1 MTTITITFLEEF
13 NHGGS
18 LTFEVGTTIQAEW
31 LGGGDVIRI
40 KYQHEITEIPTSVIS
55 YTVEKIER

>member
-1 MTTITITFLEEF
+1 MTTITITFLEDF
-13 NHGGS
+13 NHS
-18 LTFEVGTTIQAEW
+18 PFIFEAGDTIEAEW

-40 KYQHEITEIPTSVIS
+40 KYQYKILEIPTNIIS

>member
-1 MTTITITFLEEF
+1 MTTIIITFLESF
-13 NHGGS
+13 NHS
-18 LTFEVGTTIQAEW
+18 PFIFEAGEVIEAEW

-40 KYQHEITEIPTSVIS
+40 KYDGEILEIPTSVIS